1 MPQPITTDTLLEQL
15 RWRYATKVF
24 DPAKKISA
32 ADWAALEEA
41 LILTPSSYGTQPYQF
56 VVMTD
61 SATREKLVPISWG
74 QRQPADC
81 SHYIVFAARERNTE
95 ADVDRYMALIAST
108 RGGTVESQAGFK
120 KMLMADIVNGVRG
133 SIAHEW
139 ATRQAFIALGNFLTS
154 AALLGVDTCPME
166 GIDPLKYDE
175 MLGLPGRGFRTVVAC
190 AAGYRAAGD
199 KYASLPK
206 VRFPANELLVHI

>member
-15 RWRYATKVF
+15 RWRYATKAF
-24 DPAKKISA
+24 DPAKRISA

-56 VVMTD
+56 VVLTD
-61 SATREKLVPISWG
+61 ITMREKRVPLSWG

-81 SHYIVFAARERNTE
+81 SHYVIFAARERNTE

-139 ATRQAFIALGNFLTS
+139 ATRQAFIALGNFMTS
-154 AALLGVDTCPME
+154 AALLGIDTCPME
-166 GIDPLKYDE
+166 GIDPTKYDE

-206 VRFPANELLVHI
+206 VRFPANELLLHI